1 MESVGRYELRGE
13 LGRGRWSVVY
23 RAWDPAQE
31 REVAIKIVPCAAG
44 QDDGAREAPKET
56 EFWHPNLVPV
66 VDRFHSGDRECI
78 VMELVRGATLEA
90 MIAAGE
96 TQNLPMILRIL
107 GQTAAALDAAH
118 AAGMVHGA
126 LEPGKVLLS
135 ETGEVKVSG
144 FGHGSYREVIA
155 SLPDSRSWHYW
166 APERLRN
173 EVIDGRTDQ
182 YALGVIAYQL
192 LTGELPFEASKNAE
206 GMVKVLSEMP
216 TPASTFNPL
225 VTPMMHAALERAM
238 AKDRGT
244 RFPRC
249 SDFVEALA
257 ATVKTKPDESAA
269 LRNKLMILLPLGVAV
284 TAIVWWM
291 SGRAHEAV
299 VEPGLKMHAP
309 AAEPAPV
316 TTTRSLAAPP
326 TTSPAGG
333 SSLALIVEGIPMDF
347 AQLPGGEFGV
357 GVPGASTGGLPQ
369 QQLLSMPTFQMGRT
383 EVTEAQWNA
392 VMTGRGTGGSLPQA
406 NVSWNAVQ
414 EFLAKLNARKD
425 GFHYRLPSEAE
436 WEYAARANLPEELPG
451 NAGDIAWHQGNS
463 GGTAHEIAGRLP
475 NTFGLF
481 DMIGNLAEWTA
492 EENNRG
498 RVVRGGSF
506 GDAPGELSAV
516 RRRVEPPEAR
526 RPEIG
531 FRVLRERR

>member
-1 MESVGRYELRGE
+1 
-13 LGRGRWSVVY
+13 VVY

-31 REVAIKIVPCAAG
+31 REVAIKMAPCAAG
-44 QDDGAREAPKET
+44 EDNGPREARKET

-66 VDRFHSGDRECI
+66 IDRFRSSDRECI

-96 TQNLPMILRIL
+96 TQNLPMIVRIL

-118 AAGMVHGA
+118 AAGVVHGA
-126 LEPGKVLLS
+126 LEPGKVLLA

-144 FGHGSYREVIA
+144 FGHGPYREVIA
-155 SLPDSRSWHYW
+155 SLPDPTSWGYW

-192 LTGELPFEASKNAE
+192 LTGDMPFEASGGAE
-206 GMVKVLSEMP
+206 GMAKVMNEMP

-225 VTPMMHAALERAM
+225 VTPMMQAALERAM
-238 AKDRGT
+238 AKDRAS
-244 RFPRC
+244 RFARC

-257 ATVKTKPDESAA
+257 ATVKTKPDEWAA
-269 LRNKLMILLPLGVAV
+269 LTKKVTILLPLGVVV
-284 TAIVWWM
+284 TVIVWGM
-291 SGRAHEAV
+291 IGRARESV
-299 VEPGLKMHAP
+299 LEPGVELRPP
-309 AAEPAPV
+309 ATAAAPV
-316 TTTRSLAAPP
+316 TTTRSLAAPATTAP
-326 TTSPAGG
+326 TAGN
-333 SSLALIVEGIPMDF
+333 SLAVVVEGIPMDF
-347 AQLPGGEFGV
+347 AQLPGGEFMVGAPGV
-357 GVPGASTGGLPQ
+357 STGPRPR
-369 QQLLSMPTFQMGRT
+369 QQLLSMPPFQMGRT

-392 VMTGRGTGGSLPQA
+392 VMTGRGTGGSLPEA
-406 NVSWNAVQ
+406 NVSWNGVQ
-414 EFLAKLNARKD
+414 EFLAKLNARND
-425 GFHYRLPSEAE
+425 GFHYRLPTEAE
-436 WEYAARANLPEELPG
+436 WEYAARANSLEELPG

-498 RVVRGGSF
+498 RIVRGGSF
-506 GDAPGELSAV
+506 RDAPGELSAV

>member
-1 MESVGRYELRGE
+1 MESLGRYELRGE
-13 LGRGRWSVVY
+13 LGRGHGSVVY

-31 REVAIKIVPCAAG
+31 REVAIKMVPCAAG
-44 QDDGAREAPKET
+44 EDNGPREARKET

-66 VDRFHSGDRECI
+66 VDRFRSSDRECI

-126 LEPGKVLLS
+126 LEPGKVLLA

-144 FGHGSYREVIA
+144 FGHGSYREVYA
-155 SLPDSRSWHYW
+155 SLPDPRSWLYW
-166 APERLRN
+166 APEQLRS
-173 EVIDGRTDQ
+173 EAIDGRTDQ

-192 LTGELPFEASKNAE
+192 LTGELPFEASGVAA
-206 GMVKVLSEMP
+206 GMAKVINEIP

-225 VTPMMHAALERAM
+225 ITPMMQAALERAM
-238 AKDRGT
+238 AKDRAS

-249 SDFVEALA
+249 GDFVEALA

-269 LRNKLMILLPLGVAV
+269 LTKRVMILLPLGVVV
-284 TAIVWWM
+284 TVIVWGM
-291 SGRAHEAV
+291 IGRAREAV
-299 VEPGLKMHAP
+299 LEPGVEMRRP
-309 AAEPAPV
+309 AAEAAPV

-333 SSLALIVEGIPMDF
+333 ISLALIVEGIPMDF
-347 AQLPGGEFGV
+347 AQLPGGDFIMGS
-357 GVPGASTGGLPQ
+357 PGPSSGPRPR
-369 QQLLSMPTFQMGRT
+369 QQLLTMPPFQMGRT
-383 EVTEAQWNA
+383 EVTVAQWDA
-392 VMTGRGTGGSLPQA
+392 VMTGRGTGGTLPQA

-414 EFLAKLNARKD
+414 EFLARLNARND
-425 GFHYRLPSEAE
+425 GFHYRLPTEAE
-436 WEYAARANLPEELPG
+436 WEYAARANSPEELPG
-451 NAGDIAWHQGNS
+451 NAGDIAWHHGNS

-481 DMIGNLAEWTA
+481 DTIGNLAEWTA
-492 EENNRG
+492 DENKMG
-498 RVVRGGSF
+498 RIVRGGSF
-506 GDAPGELSAV
+506 RDAPGQLSAV
-516 RRRVEPPEAR
+516 RRTTESPQIQ